1 MDDLG
6 TVTFDL
12 ETLTMGE
19 ASEAERQSGQPL
31 SALLRSP
38 VSRRMLGMFVH
49 ALRHYETP
57 LTWSDLSNLRLLDVS
72 QSSSREPSDNRS
84 VKSNA

>member
-1 MDDLG
+1 VDDLG

-31 SALLRSP
+31 SSLLRSP
-38 VSRRMLGMFVH
+38 ISRRMLGMFVH

-72 QSSSREPSDNRS
+72 QSSSRAPSGS
-84 VKSNA
+84 PSAK